1 MLKCILISNILVNA
15 LKMFVDIKYYS
26 QCVKK
31 CILST
36 YTLISTLKRLLNKK
50 ILPIINHNEFIISM
64 HRSTCKK

>member
-1 MLKCILISNILVNA
+1 MLKCIMISNILVNV

-31 CILST
+31 KCILST
-36 YTLISTLKRLLNKK
+36 YIVISMLKHLLNKK

-64 HRSTCKK
+64 HRYT